1 MGLQDGRVHDKSD
14 KIERKYQLRY
24 AAGLYWLLDM
34 QQSGD
39 SYIHPVPLNEGGAQ
53 LWKLFERGMSEAEVC
68 RWLSEA
74 YDLPPE
80 QAQKDVRGFIAQLK
94 NQKVD
99 FGGTE

>member
-1 MGLQDGRVHDKSD
+1 MLNDCSQSKGD
-14 KIERKYQLRY
+14 KIEQKYQLRY

-53 LWKLFERGMSEAEVC
+53 LWKLFARGMSEAEVC
-68 RWLSEA
+68 KWLSEA

-80 QAQKDVRGFIAQLK
+80 QAQEDVRDFIAQLK
-94 NQKVD
+94 TQKVD
-99 FGGTE
+99 FGGEE